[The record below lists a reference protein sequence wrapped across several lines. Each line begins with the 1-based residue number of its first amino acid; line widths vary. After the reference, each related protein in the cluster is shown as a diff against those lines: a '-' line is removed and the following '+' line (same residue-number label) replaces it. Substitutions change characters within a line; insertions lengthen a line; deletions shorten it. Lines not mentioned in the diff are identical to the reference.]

1 MQYGLIGE
9 HLGHSFSKMIH
20 EKFGYYHYDLK
31 EISKDHIVEYFK
43 EHPFKGINV
52 TIPYKEIAF
61 KACDHLD
68 EQAKS
73 IQACNCIV
81 NKDGKLYGHNT
92 DYDGIV
98 ETFKHFDIDLK
109 DKKVLILGKGG
120 ASKAFE
126 AVCKDHQAAIV
137 QIVYYKPY
145 PGCITYE
152 DVQRSYLD
160 ADILI
165 NATPVGMA
173 MHSNAS
179 PIDLSPFTNLEFVF
193 DAIYNPLNTKLI
205 QQAKRLN
212 IRCTNGLLMLVAQAK
227 YAAEYFLNQKIDMDL
242 DSLVDTIILQTC
254 NLVFIG
260 MPSCGKSTIS
270 RQLANNLHKEW
281 IDLDEEIEKEAGMKI
296 AEIFER
302 YGEDRFRNFETQV
315 TFKNCIKNNVV
326 IACGGGIIL
335 REENIEALSQNGII
349 IYLDRPL
356 DNLIRH
362 DPSRPKLK
370 EGIHT
375 LYKERKDLYEKA
387 CDIKIKNDKTIQ
399 KTMQICIESLKN
411 KNLYKKFK

>member
-1 MQYGLIGE
+1 MEYGLIGE
-9 HLGHSFSKMIH
+9 HLGHSFSKIIH
-20 EKFGYYHYDLK
+20 EKFGYYHYDLN
-31 EISKDHIVEYFK
+31 EIPKNQIENYFE

-61 KACDHLD
+61 KACDYLD
-68 EQAKS
+68 DQAKS

-98 ETFKHFDIDLK
+98 ETFKHFDINLK
-109 DKKVLILGKGG
+109 NKKILILGKGG

-126 AVCKDHQAAIV
+126 AVCKDHQATMV
-137 QIVYYKPY
+137 QIVYYKPH

-152 DVQRSYLD
+152 EVQRSYLD

-173 MHSNAS
+173 LHSNAS
-179 PIDLSPFTNLEFVF
+179 PIDLSLFTNLEFVF

-205 QQAKRLN
+205 QQAKQLN
-212 IRCTNGLLMLVAQAK
+212 IPCTNGLLMLAAQAK
-227 YAAEYFLNQKIDMDL
+227 YAAEYFLDRKIDMDL
-242 DSLVDTIILQTC
+242 DSLVDTIISQTC

-270 RQLANNLHKEW
+270 RELADCLHKEW
-281 IDLDEEIEKEAGMKI
+281 IDLDEEIEKEARMKI
-296 AEIFER
+296 SRIFEK
-302 YGEDRFRNFETQV
+302 YGEDTFRNIETQV
-315 TFKNCIKNNVV
+315 TLKNSVKNNIV

-335 REENIEALSQNGII
+335 REENIKALSQNGII

-356 DNLIRH
+356 DRLIRH
-362 DPSRPKLK
+362 DPARPKLK

-375 LYKERKDLYEKA
+375 LYKERKSLYEKA
-387 CDIKIKNDKTIQ
+387 CDIKVKNDKTIQ
-399 KTMQICIESLKN
+399 KTMQICIETLKN
-411 KNLYKKFK
+411 KDLYKKFK

>member
-1 MQYGLIGE
+1 M
-9 HLGHSFSKMIH
+9 
-20 EKFGYYHYDLK
+20 
-31 EISKDHIVEYFK
+31 
-43 EHPFKGINV
+43 

-61 KACDHLD
+61 NACDHLD

-98 ETFKHFDIDLK
+98 ETFKHFDINLK

-193 DAIYNPLNTKLI
+193 DAII
-205 QQAKRLN
+205 QSTEYKIDPTGKKLN
-212 IRCTNGLLMLVAQAK
+212 IRCTNGLLMLVAQS
-227 YAAEYFLNQKIDMDL
+227 QI
-242 DSLVDTIILQTC
+242 C
-254 NLVFIG
+254 
-260 MPSCGKSTIS
+260 C
-270 RQLANNLHKEW
+270 R
-281 IDLDEEIEKEAGMKI
+281 
-296 AEIFER
+296 IFSQSKNR
-302 YGEDRFRNFETQV
+302 YGSRFV
-315 TFKNCIKNNVV
+315 
-326 IACGGGIIL
+326 G
-335 REENIEALSQNGII
+335 
-349 IYLDRPL
+349 
-356 DNLIRH
+356 
-362 DPSRPKLK
+362 
-370 EGIHT
+370 
-375 LYKERKDLYEKA
+375 
-387 CDIKIKNDKTIQ
+387 
-399 KTMQICIESLKN
+399 
-411 KNLYKKFK
+411 

>member
-31 EISKDHIVEYFK
+31 EISKDMIVDYFK
-43 EHPFKGINV
+43 ERSFKGINV

-98 ETFKHFDIDLK
+98 ETFKHFNIDLK
-109 DKKVLILGKGG
+109 NKKVLILGKGG

-126 AVCKDHQAAIV
+126 AVCKDHQASLV
-137 QIVYYKPY
+137 KIVYYKPY
-145 PGCITYE
+145 PECITYE
-152 DVQRSYLD
+152 DVKKDYLN

-173 MHSNAS
+173 MHSNES
-179 PIDLSPFTNLEFVF
+179 PIDLTLFTNLEFVF

-205 QQAKRLN
+205 QQAKKLN
-212 IRCTNGLLMLVAQAK
+212 IPCTNGLLMLVAQAK
-227 YAAEYFLNQKIDMDL
+227 YAAEYFLDRKIDVSL
-242 DSLVDTIILQTC
+242 DHLVDMIIFQTC

-270 RQLANNLHKEW
+270 RYLANSLHKEW
-281 IDLDEEIEKEAGMKI
+281 IDLDEEIEKKAGMKI
-296 AEIFER
+296 SDIFKK
-302 YGEDRFRNFETQV
+302 YGENKFRDIETEV
-315 TFKNCIKNNVV
+315 TLKNCTKNNVV

-335 REENIEALSQNGII
+335 REKNIDALSQNGII

-356 DNLIRH
+356 NRLIQH

-375 LYKERKDLYEKA
+375 LYKERKSLYENT
-387 CDIKIKNDKTIQ
+387 CDIKIKNDKTIR
-399 KTMQICIESLKN
+399 KTMQMCIESLKN